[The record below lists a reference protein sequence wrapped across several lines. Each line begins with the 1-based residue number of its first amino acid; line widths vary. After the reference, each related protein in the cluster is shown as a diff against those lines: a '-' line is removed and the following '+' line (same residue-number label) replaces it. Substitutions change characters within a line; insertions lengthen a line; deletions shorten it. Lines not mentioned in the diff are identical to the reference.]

1 VDSYAQIQQWIDF
14 GDKNR
19 AINETAMNKTSSRSH
34 TVFTIE
40 LVKITSLGDKKSRM
54 SSEIN
59 LVDLAGSEKTSQAQ
73 TSGDRLAEGT
83 AINLSLTALG
93 NVITALAKNSGS
105 GKKVVVPYRDS
116 VLTRMLQEALGGN
129 SSTIMVCA
137 IRPGINYYEET
148 LNTLKYADRAK
159 QIKNAPVVNENP
171 QDKLIR
177 ELKEENDR
185 LKAQIANMQANTAN
199 GAVSDDVQAQVK
211 RNEDKLNKIENFKV
225 LETTQAAMNKRI
237 ISAMQTEESK
247 NRMNPQLVNLTEDE
261 QSNRKDVEDLTSPA
275 TCLVGR
281 RNKSDPSKDP

>member
-1 VDSYAQIQQWIDF
+1 MDSYAQIQQWIDF